1 MRLHEVTPAELS
13 DLWPQ
18 IRDGIAA
25 CCARSGGKYEPVDV
39 LQQAIVGRMQLWLV
53 RDEGA
58 IHALA
63 ITEIVPYPRITV
75 CKLLACTGE
84 QAARWVNLIS
94 AIEAWAK
101 DRGCAVLEPVCR
113 PGWERHL
120 RPMGYRKTHVVLEKT
135 L

>member
-1 MRLHEVTPAELS
+1 MRLRGIAPAELP

-18 IRDGIAA
+18 IRDRIAA
-25 CCARSGGKYEPVDV
+25 CCARSGGKYEPLDV
-39 LQQAIVGRMQLWLV
+39 LQLVIAARMQLWLATE
-53 RDEGA
+53 DDA

-63 ITEIVPYPRITV
+63 LTEIVRYPRVKV

-84 QAARWVNLIS
+84 GAPRWIDLIG

-101 DRGCAVLEPVCR
+101 DCGCAVLEPVCR

-120 RPMGYRKTHVVLEKT
+120 KPMGYRRTHVVLEKT